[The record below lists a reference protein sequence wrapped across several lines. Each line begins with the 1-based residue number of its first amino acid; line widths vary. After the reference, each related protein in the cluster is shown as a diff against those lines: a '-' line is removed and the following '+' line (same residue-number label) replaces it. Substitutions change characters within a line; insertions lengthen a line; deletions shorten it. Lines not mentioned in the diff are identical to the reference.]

1 MEIIVPDMGHGN
13 CVGIFVKD
21 ASLLVDCGVQNKKKA
36 LNFRFIQS
44 NLNNSSTKD
53 LAITHYHYD
62 HYNLLKKFPDK
73 FFDNIYLPA
82 LPPES
87 STAQVILEFL
97 SLASVMHYKGYAAI
111 GDIIR
116 VAKNNIIT
124 LTSKDC
130 FYSLNK
136 KWEVLWPDYN
146 IIDRR
151 NIITIQQIREK
162 INEIK
167 NKLKKMNP
175 KFLEEFEYWYEIFST
190 YFNDKREK
198 PIADE
203 IEREKRRKYNISPQ
217 IKNSLEEIEKTFK
230 SLVDRSSLVFQKIN
244 HDLLFTGDIDKI
256 ILDHELN
263 FGNNNYF
270 LIEAPH
276 HGTRYGKA
284 FDKISTEILLIS
296 RKRSDNIAT
305 GFLKKLPWR
314 ILVDTA
320 RTGNCIINRRLH
332 HKEMQFISIEDD
344 KASAYFAFQLL

>member
-1 MEIIVPDMGHGN
+1 MGHGN
-13 CVGIFVKD
+13 CVDIFINGS
-21 ASLLVDCGVQNKKKA
+21 ALLVDCGAQNKKKKS
-36 LNFRFIQS
+36 NFRFIRP

-62 HYNLLKKFPDK
+62 HYNLLEKFRGK
-73 FFDNIYLPA
+73 FFDNVYLPA

-87 STAQVILEFL
+87 PTARVILEFL
-97 SLASVMHYKGYAAI
+97 SLASVIHYKGYPAI
-111 GDIIR
+111 GEIIR
-116 VAKNNIIT
+116 VAKNNIT
-124 LTSKDC
+124 ALTAKDC

-230 SLVDRSSLVFQKIN
+230 SLVDRSSLVFKEIN
-244 HDLLFTGDIDKI
+244 HDFLFTGDIDKI
-256 ILDHELN
+256 ILDHELD

-284 FDKISTEILLIS
+284 FDKVSTEILLIS
-296 RKRSDNIAT
+296 RKHDDNIAT
-305 GFLKKLPWR
+305 EFFKKLPWEV
-314 ILVDTA
+314 LVDTA
-320 RTGNCIINRRLH
+320 RAGN
-332 HKEMQFISIEDD
+332 SIL
-344 KASAYFAFQLL
+344 KVLGYSNKIVIAYTSVLTIFYLL

>member
-1 MEIIVPDMGHGN
+1 MEIIIPDMGHGN

-21 ASLLVDCGVQNKKKA
+21 ASLLVDCGAQNKKKA

-87 STAQVILEFL
+87 QTAQAILEFL
-97 SLASVMHYKGYAAI
+97 SLAIVIHYKGYPAI
-111 GDIIR
+111 GEIIR
-116 VAKNNIIT
+116 VAKNNIIA

-136 KWEVLWPDYN
+136 KWDVLWPDYN

-151 NIITIQQIREK
+151 NNAIQQIRDK
-162 INEIK
+162 IDEMK
-167 NKLKKMNP
+167 KKLKKKNS
-175 KFLEEFEYWYEIFST
+175 KLLEEFEYWYEIFST
-190 YFNDKREK
+190 YFKDRREK

-203 IEREKRRKYNISPQ
+203 IEREEGRKYNTLPQ

-230 SLVDRSSLVFQKIN
+230 SLVDRSSLVFQEIN
-244 HDLLFTGDIDKI
+244 HDFLFTGDIDRI

-320 RTGNCIINRRLH
+320 RIGNCIINRRLR
-332 HKEMQFISIEDD
+332 HKNVQFISIEDD
-344 KASAYFAFQLL
+344 ETKAYFYFHLL

>member
-1 MEIIVPDMGHGN
+1 MEIIILDMGHGN
-13 CVGIFVKD
+13 CVGIFID
-21 ASLLVDCGVQNKKKA
+21 DSALLVDCGARNKKKES
-36 LNFRFIQS
+36 NFRFIQS
-44 NLNNSSTKD
+44 NLNNSSTRD

-62 HYNLLKKFPDK
+62 HYNLLEKIRDK
-73 FFDNIYLPA
+73 FFDNVYLPA

-87 STAQVILEFL
+87 QTAQAILEFL
-97 SLASVMHYKGYAAI
+97 SLAIVIHYKGYPAI
-111 GDIIR
+111 GEIIR
-116 VAKNNIIT
+116 VAKNNIT
-124 LTSKDC
+124 ALTAKDC

-136 KWEVLWPDYN
+136 KWDVLWPDYD

-151 NIITIQQIREK
+151 NIIRTQQIRGK
-162 INEIK
+162 IKEIK
-167 NKLKKMNP
+167 ERLRKIDPKL
-175 KFLEEFEYWYEIFST
+175 LEEFEYWYGIFST
-190 YFNDKREK
+190 YFSDKREK
-198 PIADE
+198 PIADGLK
-203 IEREKRRKYNISPQ
+203 REERRKYNISPQ
-217 IKNSLEEIEKTFK
+217 IKNSLEEIEKTLG
-230 SLVDRSSLVFQKIN
+230 SLTDRSSLVFKEIN
-244 HDLLFTGDIDKI
+244 HDFLFTGDIDKI

-320 RTGNCIINRRLH
+320 RIGNSIINRRSH
-332 HKEMQFISIEDD
+332 HKDIQYISIEDD
-344 KASAYFAFQLL
+344 KTSIYFAFHLL